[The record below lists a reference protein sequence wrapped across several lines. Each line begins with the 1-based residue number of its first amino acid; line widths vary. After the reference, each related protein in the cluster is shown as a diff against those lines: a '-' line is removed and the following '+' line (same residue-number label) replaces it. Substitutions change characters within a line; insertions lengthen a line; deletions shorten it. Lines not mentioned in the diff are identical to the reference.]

1 MAGRGNNQPP
11 PNGVWTTNVVAP
23 QGMTM
28 THLTPPQK
36 DYTGRA
42 WFAIICCCWILGIC
56 AMMKMA
62 ESRKSY
68 RIGDTA
74 TARDQE
80 DQARMMSNIGIIIG
94 IASFIV
100 LFVVVVVLNILE

>member
-1 MAGRGNNQPP
+1 
-11 PNGVWTTNVVAP
+11 
-23 QGMTM
+23 
-28 THLTPPQK
+28 
-36 DYTGRA
+36 
-42 WFAIICCCWILGIC
+42 
-56 AMMKMA
+56 MMKMA